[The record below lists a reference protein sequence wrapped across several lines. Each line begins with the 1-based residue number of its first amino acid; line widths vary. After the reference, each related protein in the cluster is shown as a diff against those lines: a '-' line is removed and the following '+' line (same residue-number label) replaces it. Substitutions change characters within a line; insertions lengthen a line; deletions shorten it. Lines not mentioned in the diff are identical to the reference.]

1 MMPLL
6 TGTVTVIGDLPDAP
20 FSEAVMEVE
29 PAATPVARPAELIVA
44 TAVLA
49 EAQVAVAVT
58 SAVVPSGFF
67 TVAVNCCVAPTMT
80 EAGLGETE
88 IPVTFSAALPLTLFS
103 EAVTV
108 AEPAATAVA
117 SPAELMVATA
127 VLSIVQAAVAVTFLV
142 DPSLYFAVA
151 VNCCVAPVPMFA
163 GLGATEIVESVGV
176 TVRVAGALTT
186 VPTEAVRVVEPAA
199 TPVARPDAFTVTTAG
214 FALLQVTVPVT
225 SACVP
230 SL

>member
-1 MMPLL
+1 MVPLPA
-6 TGTVTVIGDLPDAP
+6 GPVTVIGDLPDAP
-20 FSEAVMEVE
+20 LSEAVMEVE
-29 PAATPVARPAELIVA
+29 PAATPVARPVASIVA

-49 EAQVAVAVT
+49 EVQVAVAVT
-58 SAVVPSGFF
+58 SAVEPSGFF
-67 TVAVNCCVAPTMT
+67 SVAVNCCVAPTVT

-88 IPVTFSAALPLTLFS
+88 IAVTFSAALPLTLFS

-108 AEPAATAVA
+108 AEPAPAAVA
-117 SPAELMVATA
+117 SPPDLMVATA
-127 VLSIVQAAVAVTFLV
+127 FLSIVQAAVAVTSLV

-151 VNCCVAPVPMFA
+151 VNCWVAPAPMFA

-176 TVRVAGALTT
+176 TVRVVGALTT
-186 VPTEAVRVVEPAA
+186 VPTEAVSVVEPAA
-199 TPVARPDAFTVTTAG
+199 TPVARPDAFIVATAG
-214 FALLQVTVPVT
+214 FALAQVTVPVT